1 MNMKNLLFAFGIGL
15 SVGAGVALL
24 FAPQS
29 GAATRKKIK
38 RGAEDA
44 GDYLEDTAEYL
55 KEQAEKL
62 AAEAQALVKKASAS
76 VNDSI
81 DQAGD
86 LLADAVKSAQ
96 NLV

>member
-29 GAATRKKIK
+29 GNATRKKLK

-55 KEQAEKL
+55 KEQAERL
-62 AAEAQALVKKASAS
+62 ANEAQGYVTRAKSA
-76 VNDSI
+76 VDDTI
-81 DQAGD
+81 DQASGVVSSA
-86 LLADAVKSAQ
+86 LKSAQ
-96 NLV
+96 KLV